1 MTDIELAYAKTFS
14 GASGQRVLAHLRQ
27 ITIER
32 VLGTNATESELRSL
46 ESQRMLVH
54 QIETQVSRGRGDK
67 S

>member
-54 QIETQVSRGRGDK
+54 QIETLVSRGRGDK

>member
-1 MTDIELAYAKTFS
+1 MTDIEQAYAKTFS
-14 GASGQRVLAHLRQ
+14 GASGQCVLTHLRH

-54 QIETQVSRGRGDK
+54 QIETFVSRGRGDK

>member
-1 MTDIELAYAKTFS
+1 MTDIEFAYAKTFS

-32 VLGTNATESELRSL
+32 VLGANATESELRSL

>member
-14 GASGQRVLAHLRQ
+14 GTSGQRVLAHLRQ

-32 VLGTNATESELRSL
+32 ALGPNATESELRSL

-54 QIETQVSRGRGDK
+54 QIELLVSRGQGGK

>member
-1 MTDIELAYAKTFS
+1 MTDIELAYVKTFS

-32 VLGTNATESELRSL
+32 VLGANATESELRSL

-54 QIETQVSRGRGDK
+54 QIETLVSRGRGDK

>member
-1 MTDIELAYAKTFS
+1 MTDIELAYTKTFS

-32 VLGTNATESELRSL
+32 VLGANATESELRSL

>member
-1 MTDIELAYAKTFS
+1 MTDIEFAYAKTFS
-14 GASGQRVLAHLRQ
+14 GASGQRVLVHLRQ

-32 VLGTNATESELRSL
+32 VLGANATESELRSL

-54 QIETQVSRGRGDK
+54 QIETLVSRGRGDK

>member
-14 GASGQRVLAHLRQ
+14 GVSGQRVLAHLRQ

-32 VLGTNATESELRSL
+32 ALGPNATDSELRSL

-54 QIETQVSRGRGDK
+54 QIETFVSRGRGDK

>member
-1 MTDIELAYAKTFS
+1 MTDIEQAYAKTFS
-14 GASGQRVLAHLRQ
+14 GASGQRVLTHLRQ

-32 VLGTNATESELRSL
+32 ALGANATESELRSL

-54 QIETQVSRGRGDK
+54 QIETLVSRGRGDK